1 MVADQGVMTDMWTTL
16 FDHRDEP
23 ATIIL
28 LCVILLQEAW
38 HCYRR
43 LISLPFFLPRVL
55 KNE

>member
-55 KNE
+55 KNK